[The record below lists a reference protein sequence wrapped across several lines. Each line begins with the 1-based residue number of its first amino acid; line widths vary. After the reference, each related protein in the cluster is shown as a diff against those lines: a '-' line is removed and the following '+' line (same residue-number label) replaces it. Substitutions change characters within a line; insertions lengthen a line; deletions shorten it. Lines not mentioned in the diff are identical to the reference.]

1 MLFEPLEPSG
11 VHQNRTELEIGA
23 AKKMIGPAGLEK
35 APRGET
41 LSSPP
46 LALKLRPRLSA
57 LEDVDDFPEALPL
70 LLELQDPL
78 DSGKDLLAVQT
89 VAGLCTLGFCNQA
102 EGRIVMD
109 GLTREAGVPHHLTD
123 LVELLWY
130 HRASFQRGSW
140 F

>member
-11 VHQNRTELEIGA
+11 VHQNRAELGIGA
-23 AKKMIGPAGLEK
+23 AKKMIGPVGLKK

-41 LSSPP
+41 LSPP

-57 LEDVDDFPEALPL
+57 LEDVDDFPETLPL

-89 VAGLCTLGFCNQA
+89 VAGLCTLSFCNQT

-130 HRASFQRGSW
+130 HRVSFRRGSW